1 MSHLQET
8 RQQPQILEEMINNLG
23 GKPTEEKAGVSI
35 LVSPKSIAEDMENF
49 LSL

>member
-8 RQQPQILEEMINNLG
+8 RQQPRRLEEMINNLG
-23 GKPTEEKAGVSI
+23 GKPTEEKAGLSI
-35 LVSPKSIAEDMENF
+35 LVSPKFIAEDMENF

>member
-8 RQQPQILEEMINNLG
+8 RQQPQRLEEMINNLG
-23 GKPTEEKAGVSI
+23 GKPTEEKAGLSI